1 MALTRPRYSNI
12 VDTDYKASCRV
23 VTIIN
28 ITLSGGTPATYDGV
42 SLNIGDRVLVTAQN
56 TASQNG
62 IYVVQSVGTGN
73 NGTWVRSFD
82 ANDGERITAGLQT
95 NISEG
100 TYAGKNW
107 RLTTP
112 DPITVGV
119 TNLTFVEGTTVASGA
134 NRNLQ
139 FNNSSALAGATG
151 LNYYTGNLALVATGN
166 IHATA
171 NLVAGVVY
179 TDQLLW
185 QANSQPITLTGNI
198 NPTIYV
204 GNTQVSTTATQVDTL
219 PASGNA
225 YVRWNIVAK
234 DQVNNRYRFV
244 TIESVN
250 DTVNVYYNEYGSVKS
265 SAAFEV
271 AEFTSNITSGNI
283 NLWGTGDSGTV
294 YVNFQRTMLGSY
306 APTGYI
312 NNFGPRG
319 PAGTVAETSGN
330 IVTTATSAATSTTT
344 GALQVAGGAG
354 IAGNAYIGGNA
365 VVGTDLTVLGN
376 LYVQGDLTRINAA
389 ILSVEDL
396 NITLANGAATTGA
409 ANGAGISVDGPA
421 GAQIVYIASS
431 DRWNLN
437 KDTKVNNL
445 YSGGIYWS
453 GNNAVL
459 RTGINYYTSSA
470 APANANY
477 GDKWYDT
484 TTDILYEWQTGD
496 GATGFWVDV
505 GSLAIIANANLSNQA
520 FNTVSANNINST
532 GNITGSNVVLG
543 GVGSGFVYANNFIF
557 SQNGASIFN
566 SFGVNSYGNV
576 NVGQYLP
583 THTGNLQAANVYVVG
598 NDSLTNTSGALRVIG
613 GVGITGNLNLYQ
625 PTASGYFANISG
637 YGRPGAGVQAWQFY
651 INSSIGGPNSWINFP
666 DGTNQFTAYP
676 GTSTT
681 LTTFDA
687 NLGTLFL
694 GNVSTQANLG
704 AYQTWANGRITTLD
718 ANLGTA
724 TTNIS
729 NLVTQANA
737 NTAAYLTTYT
747 GNVSAGNLN
756 VGNYANIFITTGS
769 TSNKSA
775 LTIEGNIY
783 GRGGVG
789 YLDAFQLTNRY
800 SLGTNASKYIRV
812 GPTGTFEIINNAYTQ
827 NIFSLT
833 DAGALSIPG
842 QLFVNG
848 AQTTNGPAF
857 AAYASATL
865 QTITSGSQQKVLFQ
879 TEEYDTNSNYANSR
893 FTPTVAGYYQLNAE
907 VRLDGASGTGEM
919 MIVLYKN
926 GSEYKRGTN
935 QSGTQ
940 IASNFWAMQVS
951 SIAYANG
958 TGDYFEIYVQ
968 QGSGGNVTVTAVN
981 NPAITWF
988 NGCML
993 RGA

>member
-23 VTIIN
+23 VTTTN
-28 ITLSGGTPATYDGV
+28 ITLAGGAPNTYDGV
-42 SLNIGDRVLVTAQN
+42 SLLVGDRILVAGQSTG
-56 TASQNG
+56 SQNG
-62 IYVVQSVGTGN
+62 IYTVQSVGTGS
-73 NGTWVRSFD
+73 NGTWTRSID
-82 ANDGERITAGLQT
+82 ANDGERLTAGLQT

-119 TNLTFVEGTTVASGA
+119 TSLTFVESSTVAAGI
-134 NRNLQ
+134 NRNIQ
-139 FNNSSALAGATG
+139 FNNSNEIAGAAA
-151 LNYYTGNLALVATGN
+151 LNYFSGNTSLVAAGN
-166 IHATA
+166 IF
-171 NLVAGVVY
+171 AGTIY
-179 TDQLLW
+179 TNQLKW
-185 QANSQPITLTGNI
+185 EANSQPVTLTGNI

-204 GNTQVSTTATQVDTL
+204 SNTAVSTATTKVDSLPAVGNT
-219 PASGNA
+219 
-225 YVRWNIVAK
+225 YIRWNIVAK

-250 DTVNVYYNEYGSVKS
+250 DTVDVYYNEYGSVKS
-265 SAAFEV
+265 NTSFEV

-283 NLWGTGDSGTV
+283 NLWAVGNSATV
-294 YVNFQRTMLGSY
+294 YVNFQRTVLGSY

-312 NNFGPRG
+312 NNFGPIG
-319 PAGTVAETSGN
+319 PAGTVAETSSN

-389 ILSVEDL
+389 IITVEDL
-396 NITLANGAATTGA
+396 NITLANGAATAGA

-421 GAQIVYIASS
+421 GAQIVYLASG
-431 DRWNLN
+431 DRWSLN
-437 KDTKVNNL
+437 KDTKVTNL

-453 GNNAVL
+453 GNNAVM
-459 RTGINYYTSSA
+459 RTGINYYNSDT
-470 APANANY
+470 APINANY

-520 FNTVSANNINST
+520 FNTVSANNITST
-532 GNITGSNVVLG
+532 GNITASNVVLG
-543 GVGSGFVYANNFIF
+543 GIGSGYVYANNFIF
-557 SQNGASIFN
+557 SQNGASIFD

-583 THTGNLQAANVYVVG
+583 KHTGNLQAANVYVVG

-687 NLGTLFL
+687 NIGTLFL
-694 GNVSTQANLG
+694 GNISTQANLG
-704 AYQTWANGRITTLD
+704 AFQTYANSNLSTL
-718 ANLGTA
+718 
-724 TTNIS
+724 TTNIT

-737 NTAAYLTTYT
+737 NTAAYLTTYS

-769 TSNKSA
+769 TANKSA
-775 LTIEGNIY
+775 LTIAGNIY

-789 YLDAFQLTNRY
+789 YLDALQLTNNY
-800 SLGTNASKYIRV
+800 SLGTNPSKYIRV

-827 NIFSLT
+827 NIFSLS
-833 DAGALSIPG
+833 DAGALTIPG
-842 QLFVNG
+842 QLFIGG

-857 AAYASATL
+857 AAYASAVL

-919 MIVLYKN
+919 MIILYKN
-926 GSEYKRGTN
+926 GGEYKRGTN

-951 SIAYANG
+951 SVVYANG

>member
-23 VTIIN
+23 VTTTN
-28 ITLSGGTPATYDGV
+28 VTLSGGAPAIYDGV

-62 IYVVQSVGTGN
+62 IYVVQSAGTGS

-82 ANDGERITAGLQT
+82 ANDGERLTAGLQT

-119 TNLTFVEGTTVASGA
+119 TSLTFIEGTTVASGA

-139 FNNSSALAGATG
+139 FNNSNALAGATG
-151 LNYYTGNLALVATGN
+151 LDYYTGNLALVASGN
-166 IHATA
+166 VHATA
-171 NLVAGVVY
+171 NLIAGAVY
-179 TDQLLW
+179 TNQLLW
-185 QANSQPITLTGNI
+185 QANSQPVALTGNI

-204 GNTQVSTTATQVDTL
+204 GNTQVSTTVTRVDTL
-219 PASGNA
+219 PAAGNA
-225 YVRWNIVAK
+225 YVRWNVVAK

-250 DTVNVYYNEYGSVKS
+250 DTSSVYYSEYGSVKS
-265 SAAFEV
+265 NAAAEV
-271 AEFTSNITSGNI
+271 AEFTSNISSGNI
-283 NLWGTGDSGTV
+283 NLWATGDSATV
-294 YVNFQRTMLGSY
+294 YVNFQRTMLGSF

-312 NNFGPRG
+312 NNFGPIG
-319 PAGTVAETSGN
+319 PAGTIAETSSN

-344 GALQVAGGAG
+344 GALQIAGGAG

-389 ILSVEDL
+389 IITVEDL
-396 NITLANGAATTGA
+396 NITLANGAATAGA

-421 GAQIVYIASS
+421 GAQIVYLASG
-431 DRWNLN
+431 DRWSLN
-437 KDTKVNNL
+437 KDTRVTNL

-453 GNNAVL
+453 GNNAVM
-459 RTGINYYTSSA
+459 RTGINYYNSDA
-470 APANANY
+470 APVNANY

-520 FNTVSANNINST
+520 FNTVSANNITST

-576 NVGQYLP
+576 NVAQYLP

-613 GVGITGNLNLYQ
+613 GVGITGNLNLYST
-625 PTASGYFANISG
+625 TAGGYFANISG
-637 YGRPGAGVQAWQFY
+637 YGRPASGVQSWQFFA
-651 INSSIGGPNSWINFP
+651 NPNIGGPASWILFP
-666 DGTNQFTAYP
+666 DNTTQQTAYP

-687 NLGTLFL
+687 NIGTLYL
-694 GNVSTQANLG
+694 GNISTQ
-704 AYQTWANGRITTLD
+704 

-747 GNVSAGNLN
+747 GNIAAGNITVTNTGNVN
-756 VGNYANIFITTGS
+756 VGNLSINRQATITFQPPTTTGAGLTVLAANTKGGAGYNDFLQVTN
-769 TSNKSA
+769 TSGGATNINKWFR
-775 LTIEGNIY
+775 LNT
-783 GRGGVG
+783 
-789 YLDAFQLTNRY
+789 
-800 SLGTNASKYIRV
+800 
-812 GPTGTFEIINNAYTQ
+812 TGELQIINSAYTAQ
-827 NIFSLT
+827 LLVLS
-833 DAGALSIPG
+833 DAGDM
-842 QLFVNG
+842 
-848 AQTTNGPAF
+848 
-857 AAYASATL
+857 
-865 QTITSGSQQKVLFQ
+865 TI
-879 TEEYDTNSNYANSR
+879 
-893 FTPTVAGYYQLNAE
+893 AGN
-907 VRLDGASGTGEM
+907 VS
-919 MIVLYKN
+919 
-926 GSEYKRGTN
+926 
-935 QSGTQ
+935 QSG
-940 IASNFWAMQVS
+940 IRPGYS
-951 SIAYANG
+951 ANRPG
-958 TGDYFEIYVQ
+958 FRVY
-968 QGSGGNVTVTAVN
+968 GSTVTSWNTAVN
-981 NPAITWF
+981 TGGYMNSNQWTVDYNQGSYLNNSTGVFTAPVAGLYQVNLNARYAGNTTVISQACIIKNATGGNGGGGTISLMLEFAINSTMNHAGVGTTLNLAVNDTLVLKVTAGTIQFDSNDSWSVAYI
-988 NGCML
+988 G
-993 RGA
+993 